1 MNKYSNIFGQIL
13 QIFGGSFSIERFYEK
28 QYRLGSISVITN
40 TDLNAKEVYELLK
53 GRVEIEQSFDTLKNL
68 LHADRVYLRDDL
80 MLQGWMFVNFL
91 SLLYYYRVYMKLR
104 EAELLKK
111 YSVKDLIIHLRRIY
125 KLKIDNKWV
134 TSEIPKTSR
143 KILEKLNFNLHIT

>member
-1 MNKYSNIFGQIL
+1 MDTILIILPLKRNTLLIDYSC
-13 QIFGGSFSIERFYEK
+13 IESADRRGFD
-28 QYRLGSISVITN
+28 GFFI
-40 TDLNAKEVYELLK
+40 
-53 GRVEIEQSFDTLKNL
+53 FDTLKNL

>member
-13 QIFGGSFSIERFYEK
+13 QIFGGSFSIERFYEI

-53 GRVEIEQSFDTLKNL
+53 GRLEIEQSFDTLKNL
-68 LHADRVYLRDDL
+68 LHAD
-80 MLQGWMFVNFL
+80 
-91 SLLYYYRVYMKLR
+91 RVYMKLR

-143 KILEKLNFNLHIT
+143 KIIEKLNFNLHIT

>member
-1 MNKYSNIFGQIL
+1 MLKDIGMKRKTMVDFLKNF
-13 QIFGGSFSIERFYEK
+13 
-28 QYRLGSISVITN
+28 
-40 TDLNAKEVYELLK
+40 LK
-53 GRVEIEQSFDTLKNL
+53 GRKFV
-68 LHADRVYLRDDL
+68 DRVYLRDDL
-80 MLQGWMFVNFL
+80 MLQRWMFVNFL

-143 KILEKLNFNLHIT
+143 KIIEKLNFNLHIT

>member
-13 QIFGGSFSIERFYEK
+13 QIFGGSFSIERFYEI

-40 TDLNAKEVYELLK
+40 TDLNAKEAYELLK
-53 GRVEIEQSFDTLKNL
+53 GRVEIEQSFETLKNL
-68 LHADRVYLRDDL
+68 LHAD
-80 MLQGWMFVNFL
+80 
-91 SLLYYYRVYMKLR
+91 RVYMKLR

-143 KILEKLNFNLHIT
+143 KIIEKLNFNLHKICSVTV

>member
-13 QIFGGSFSIERFYEK
+13 QIFGGSFSIERFYEI

-53 GRVEIEQSFDTLKNL
+53 GRLEIEQSFETLKNL
-68 LHADRVYLRDDL
+68 LHAD
-80 MLQGWMFVNFL
+80 
-91 SLLYYYRVYMKLR
+91 RVYMKLR

-143 KILEKLNFNLHIT
+143 KIIEKLNFNLHKICSVTV

>member
-1 MNKYSNIFGQIL
+1 
-13 QIFGGSFSIERFYEK
+13 
-28 QYRLGSISVITN
+28 
-40 TDLNAKEVYELLK
+40 
-53 GRVEIEQSFDTLKNL
+53 
-68 LHADRVYLRDDL
+68 
-80 MLQGWMFVNFL
+80 
-91 SLLYYYRVYMKLR
+91 MKLR

-143 KILEKLNFNLHIT
+143 KIIEKLNFNLHIT

>member
-1 MNKYSNIFGQIL
+1 LLGTICSDAILSIRADLLIDYSC
-13 QIFGGSFSIERFYEK
+13 IESADRRGFD
-28 QYRLGSISVITN
+28 GFFI
-40 TDLNAKEVYELLK
+40 
-53 GRVEIEQSFDTLKNL
+53 FDTLKNL

>member
-1 MNKYSNIFGQIL
+1 MKV
-13 QIFGGSFSIERFYEK
+13 FYYQ
-28 QYRLGSISVITN
+28 QYQV
-40 TDLNAKEVYELLK
+40 LLK
-53 GRVEIEQSFDTLKNL
+53 HR
-68 LHADRVYLRDDL
+68 
-80 MLQGWMFVNFL
+80 
-91 SLLYYYRVYMKLR
+91 
-104 EAELLKK
+104 LLKK

>member
-1 MNKYSNIFGQIL
+1 MRDCKLSP
-13 QIFGGSFSIERFYEK
+13 K
-28 QYRLGSISVITN
+28 SISGMLKDIGMKRKTMVDFLKN
-40 TDLNAKEVYELLK
+40 FLK
-53 GRVEIEQSFDTLKNL
+53 GRKFV
-68 LHADRVYLRDDL
+68 DRVYLRDDL

-143 KILEKLNFNLHIT
+143 KIIEKLNFNLHKICSVTV

>member
-68 LHADRVYLRDDL
+68 LHSDRVYLRDDL
-80 MLQGWMFVNFL
+80 MLQG
-91 SLLYYYRVYMKLR
+91 
-104 EAELLKK
+104 
-111 YSVKDLIIHLRRIY
+111 
-125 KLKIDNKWV
+125 
-134 TSEIPKTSR
+134 
-143 KILEKLNFNLHIT
+143 

>member
-13 QIFGGSFSIERFYEK
+13 QIFGGSFSIERFYEI

-40 TDLNAKEVYELLK
+40 TDLNAKEAYELLK
-53 GRVEIEQSFDTLKNL
+53 GRVEIEQSFETLKNL
-68 LHADRVYLRDDL
+68 LHAD
-80 MLQGWMFVNFL
+80 
-91 SLLYYYRVYMKLR
+91 RVYMKLR

-134 TSEIPKTSR
+134 ISEIPKTSR
-143 KILEKLNFNLHIT
+143 KILEKINFNLHIT

>member
-1 MNKYSNIFGQIL
+1 MVDFLKNF
-13 QIFGGSFSIERFYEK
+13 
-28 QYRLGSISVITN
+28 
-40 TDLNAKEVYELLK
+40 LK
-53 GRVEIEQSFDTLKNL
+53 GRKFV
-68 LHADRVYLRDDL
+68 DRVYLRDDL
-80 MLQGWMFVNFL
+80 MLQRWMFVNFL

-143 KILEKLNFNLHIT
+143 KILEKLNFNLHITYYLKFAVLRIKIFYLKFSNGFMLN